1 MIDELNKHLPLELSA
16 HLRYNG
22 HAQILSIRGYS
33 KLAARYKAAA
43 EEELGHANAV
53 IERLQQLGGFPAYGS
68 CSNLVIPMKK
78 WDLKQMLKS
87 DLNTEELVLASL
99 SDLAEMAE
107 DEQRDFQT
115 FHVVQHLIEDTEEDI
130 TWYRTQLAQIEELG
144 LANYMQAQL

>member
-1 MIDELNKHLPLELSA
+1 MIDELNKHLPLELAA

-22 HAQILSIRGYS
+22 HAQILSIRGYT
-33 KLAARYKAAA
+33 KLADRYKEAA

-53 IERLQQLGGFPAYGS
+53 MHRIQQLGGFPTYAS
-68 CSNLVIPMKK
+68 CSPLAIPLKK
-78 WDLKQMLKS
+78 WDLQKMLEA
-87 DLNTEELVLASL
+87 DLATEELVLASL

-107 DEQRDFQT
+107 DEQRDFQS

-130 TWYRTQLAQIEELG
+130 TWYRTQLAQISELG